1 MSLKDFLD
9 GVAIIQAF
17 YDEPGGYH
25 IGAEHDQIYLYATD
39 VPIDADSVAKLRELG
54 WFQPDVEDGP
64 DGVPAYDPSTGWST
78 FV

>member
-1 MSLKDFLD
+1 MSLKDFLE

-25 IGAEHDQIYLYATD
+25 LGAEHDQIYLYATTKPMD
-39 VPIDADSVAKLRELG
+39 EDSVKKLRELG
-54 WFQPDVEDGP
+54 WFQVGAVDDGEGDV
-64 DGVPAYDPSTGWST
+64 VYDPSASWSA